1 MKPEHEIDYAVE
13 REAQE
18 RIAAKMAVDPAARH
32 IHLTLAERYADQAT
46 APSEPFLLSRRRNRF
61 GDRAEW

>member
-1 MKPEHEIDYAVE
+1 MKPEHDTEYAHE

-18 RIAAKMAVDPAARH
+18 RIAAKTAIDPAARD
-32 IHLTLAERYADQAT
+32 IHLALAERYAEQAS
-46 APSEPFLLSRRRNRF
+46 APSEQFMLSRRRNRF